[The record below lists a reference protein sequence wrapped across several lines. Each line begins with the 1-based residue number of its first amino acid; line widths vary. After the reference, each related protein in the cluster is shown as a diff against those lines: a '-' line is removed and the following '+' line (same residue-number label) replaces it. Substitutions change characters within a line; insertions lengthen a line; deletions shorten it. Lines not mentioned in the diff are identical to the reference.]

1 MLKNMHIGTR
11 ISVAF
16 AAVVG
21 LFVVTLL
28 LVGVSLKNLTGDVR
42 QIDEE
47 TLPYVMVVDEMD
59 TSRSD
64 VQQFLTDVSA
74 THNKDG
80 YKDAEQAAKR
90 FLDGVEQFKQRYRRN
105 NDTDSLKEME
115 VIEAGF
121 NTFYAKGRIMAEEY
135 LTKGMEAGNVL
146 MGGFDKDSQSISQE
160 LKKFREMQKA
170 DARKITAESLS
181 GAKSTMRVM
190 IVGGIVAALLAGL
203 FTVLISRQV
212 VRQLGGDPEEVAQ
225 VVRTMASGNFS
236 MQSAKPLVA
245 NSLLANAYQMQSS
258 LRDMIAKVKSQADQV
273 GGMAA
278 SLSAAARQIAANV
291 NNEFDSVSSM
301 AAAIEEMSVSAT
313 HISDQGGNARDIAK
327 ASRANAEHGAQV
339 VNKTVS
345 GLLATAQE
353 IENASAEVSRLGVD
367 ASRISD
373 VVKVIKEIADQTN
386 LLALNA
392 AIEAARA
399 GEQGR
404 GFAVVADEVRKLA
417 ERTAQA
423 TNEINQMST
432 KIGEVVKNALDGMG
446 KVVKTTQIGV
456 ADAESAQTSIAGV
469 QQNFGEVASL
479 IDDISAAL
487 SEQNTTATDL
497 ANSTERVAHMSEQN
511 STAAHNLL
519 SLANDLESKAAEVK
533 SAVGVFTV

>member
-236 MQSAKPLVA
+236 LQSNKPLVP

-313 HISDQGGNARDIAK
+313 HISDQGGNAREIAK

>member
-105 NDTDSLKEME
+105 NDTDSLKQME

-236 MQSAKPLVA
+236 LQSNKPLVP

-313 HISDQGGNARDIAK
+313 HISDQGGNAREIAK